1 MAGIQALVNQKWG
14 RQGNPNPVYYKIA
27 ASEYGS
33 SGNSACNAS
42 LGNAVG
48 NSCVFRDVTQ
58 GDIDVNCSG
67 LLNCYAGVGMNGVL
81 SLSSFTYNKAY
92 GTTSGWDFS
101 TGIGSVNAYNLV
113 MNTNW

>member
-1 MAGIQALVNQKWG
+1 
-14 RQGNPNPVYYKIA
+14 
-27 ASEYGS
+27 
-33 SGNSACNAS
+33 